1 MLEYFDYSVV
11 CAPEEDVSVD
21 FVSIHVAEEGD
32 FDVVSVLVGR
42 EF

>member
-11 CAPEEDVSVD
+11 CALKKMSVD

-32 FDVVSVLVGR
+32 FDVVNVLVGR

>member
-1 MLEYFDYSVV
+1 MLENFDYSVV
-11 CAPEEDVSVD
+11 CAPEDVSVD

-32 FDVVSVLVGR
+32 FDVVNVLVGR